1 LEFIVKASA
10 AGTLFSGIGKKEI
23 VNRLKGKTKAAIA
36 EKNILLE
43 NDLKK
48 LGEYTAQLKLD
59 QQVVDIKI
67 IIKQDGQ

>member
-1 LEFIVKASA
+1 
-10 AGTLFSGIGKKEI
+10 
-23 VNRLKGKTKAAIA
+23 
-36 EKNILLE
+36 
-43 NDLKK
+43 